1 MSIHPELSM
10 EGLQMLI
17 VTESKAQGWR
27 AVAVFRDQTEALLYV
42 GRSSTQVRGGYGEAY
57 NEQLEADEREVVAT
71 IKLQQWQGAPDA
83 GKWLDKA
90 ELRLPAPSRV
100 TERVAA

>member
-1 MSIHPELSM
+1 MATHPELSM

-27 AVAVFRDQTEALLYV
+27 AVAVFQDQSEALLFV
-42 GRSSTQVRGGYGEAY
+42 GRSSTQVRGGYTVAY
-57 NEQLEADEREVVAT
+57 QEQLEADEREVVAT

-90 ELRLPAPSRV
+90 ELRLPVGSRSV
-100 TERVAA
+100 EKVAA